1 MKNQPVMKKIIYLIL
16 AGAVICG
23 CSPKVASKI
32 SSSYQ
37 PLGQN
42 EEVAVIDVDQPQ
54 PENAVV
60 LGSIRIGDSGFTTKN
75 GTYEA
80 VLNIAKQQAR
90 QAGGN
95 VVKLTEHK
103 SPDAFST
110 IHRIKA
116 DVLRVDNITD
126 ILAAEQENENLVYS
140 HPDYAVIYFYR
151 EPGSAPLV
159 VYDVHIGDVKVFE
172 SRSKNYAEVK
182 VYDEGEIS
190 IWAKT
195 ESKDEL
201 PLTVKNGCEYYV
213 RCGTTI
219 GVFIGRPKLEKI
231 SNMSGRKE
239 YESLKEK

>member
-1 MKNQPVMKKIIYLIL
+1 MKRIIYLIFV
-16 AGAVICG
+16 GTVIFS

-37 PLGQN
+37 PLTQSQ
-42 EEVAVIDVDQPQ
+42 EIAVIEMSQPH
-54 PENAVV
+54 PENAAV
-60 LGSIRIGDSGFTTKN
+60 LGTIKIGDSGFTTKN

-80 VLNIAKQQAR
+80 VLNIAKEQAR

-95 VVKLTEHK
+95 VVKITEHK
-103 SPDAFST
+103 SPDMFST

-116 DVLRVDNITD
+116 DILRVDNIND
-126 ILAAEQENENLVYS
+126 ILAAEPENENLVYS

-151 EPGSAPLV
+151 QPGSAPLV
-159 VYDVHIGDVKVFE
+159 VYDVYIGE
-172 SRSKNYAEVK
+172 
-182 VYDEGEIS
+182 VYDEGEIT

-195 ESKDEL
+195 ESKEEI
-201 PLTVKNGCEYYV
+201 PLTVKNGGEYYV
-213 RCGTTI
+213 RCGTSI

>member
-1 MKNQPVMKKIIYLIL
+1 MKRIIYLIFV
-16 AGAVICG
+16 GTVIFS

-37 PLGQN
+37 PLTQSQ
-42 EEVAVIDVDQPQ
+42 EIAVIEMSQPH
-54 PENAVV
+54 PKNAAV
-60 LGSIRIGDSGFTTKN
+60 LGSIKIGDSGFTTKN

-80 VLNIAKQQAR
+80 VLNIAKEQAR

-95 VVKLTEHK
+95 VVKITEHK
-103 SPDAFST
+103 SPDMFST

-116 DVLRVDNITD
+116 DILRVDNIND
-126 ILAAEQENENLVYS
+126 ILAAEPENENLVYS

-151 EPGSAPLV
+151 QPGSAPLV
-159 VYDVHIGDVKVFE
+159 VYDVYIGEVKVFE
-172 SRSKNYAEVK
+172 SRSRNYAEVK
-182 VYDEGEIS
+182 VYDEGEIT

-195 ESKDEL
+195 ESKEEI
-201 PLTVKNGCEYYV
+201 PLTVKNGGEYYV
-213 RCGTTI
+213 RCGTSI